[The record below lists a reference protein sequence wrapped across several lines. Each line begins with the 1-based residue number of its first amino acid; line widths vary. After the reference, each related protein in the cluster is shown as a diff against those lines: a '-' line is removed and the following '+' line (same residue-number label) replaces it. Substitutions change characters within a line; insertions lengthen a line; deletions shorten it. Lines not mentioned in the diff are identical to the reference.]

1 MPLLSSSIVK
11 QELATVQEV
20 EQALAR
26 QSAYGGDLLTNL
38 LEVVPLREER
48 IAAVLSETFGLESA
62 PVGELPRP
70 AEHVRR
76 LVPSEVAQ
84 RFSCLPIDE
93 RPGTLVLAVSEPLPA
108 EVEGDMAFAL
118 GVAIEQQVASLIRI
132 RQAIARDHGT
142 SLEPRIGRALA
153 RLEGRAD
160 PSQSYPPADAQRM
173 ERPPTFAPPPQ
184 ATAAPVPPAPPAAP
198 SPPARP
204 RPEPDL
210 SSLARSERKEPDR
223 TRRLGPYTAAMAERD
238 LFAASTRDEVLR
250 SFFDFAA
257 QYFEYAALFVVH
269 GDLAEGRD
277 ANGPGAHRTKVQ
289 SIGVPL
295 DLPSAL
301 ARSRDAASYE
311 LARLGGGLDA
321 ALAKDLERR
330 PGPQVLMLPI
340 RVRGRPV
347 LILYGDHGPSDVTLA
362 AVGDVISFAPLV
374 AAALERVIVQ
384 KKRGVRTERAGVLP
398 TRELPKPRK
407 SSIPSPEERAEAL
420 VSLLSASPPRSSSS
434 ESPPSKSSTMPA
446 PSPPQATESVLPASR
461 PIAPARDLKEKPDRT
476 SAPPRSIAEAL
487 ARPVISVGRAVEPEG
502 QRALASPTLAAS
514 AERKASIPPSQ
525 VDAGWEEL
533 ATKPSDPPVLP
544 EPRTNPGIGWRGVA
558 PQLLQ
563 REDSPDISVE
573 ALSDSEDAEAA
584 LLSAERFSQ
593 VPTPP
598 GGVPLASVSRTA
610 AHSARP
616 LPPRG
621 ESAELALPT
630 VIVDAGRDLRA
641 LLDDLIHG
649 DASAGDRLVEAG
661 GAAVP
666 VLVAAF
672 PGPIEAPSSRRGS
685 AGEAPAS
692 ECGPVLRTLARIGQ
706 KSIPFLVVRTNDADP
721 RVRSFATRLLG
732 ELPSLES
739 ALAIARR
746 FYDGDIEVRRSALA
760 AARLLSSAPDALEAL
775 VAELGGMAED
785 RGKPTGVRLMAMETL
800 AELRQPQAVSHLVR
814 VLTDNPVDVVQ
825 AARRALVVLARHDVG
840 ASPAAWAEW
849 WRHNGSRHRVEWLMD
864 ALTDESA
871 EVRRAAGEELK
882 AQTREYF
889 GYYDDL
895 PPAERAHAQR
905 KYREWWE
912 ARGKGRFRGPRH

>member
-48 IAAVLSETFGLESA
+48 IAAVLAETFGLESA

-76 LVPSEVAQ
+76 LVPAEVAQ

-118 GVAIEQQVASLIRI
+118 GVAIQQRVASLIRV
-132 RQAIARDHGT
+132 RQAIARDYGT

-184 ATAAPVPPAPPAAP
+184 ATAPPVPPAAPP
-198 SPPARP
+198 PPARP

-210 SSLARSERKEPDR
+210 SSLTRSERREPDLP
-223 TRRLGPYTAAMAERD
+223 RRLGPYTAAMAERD
-238 LFAASTRDEVLR
+238 LFASSTRDEVLR

-277 ANGPGAHRTKVQ
+277 ANGPGAHRSKVQ

-301 ARSRDAASYE
+301 ARSRDAPAYE

-362 AVGDVISFAPLV
+362 AIGDVISFAPLV

-384 KKRGVRTERAGVLP
+384 KKRGARAERAGSLP
-398 TRELPKPRK
+398 TRAPQKPRK

-420 VSLLSASPPRSSSS
+420 VSLLSVSPGRASHTEAPRS
-434 ESPPSKSSTMPA
+434 PASTMPA
-446 PSPPQATESVLPASR
+446 PTPPPAEESVSPASR
-461 PIAPARDLKEKPDRT
+461 PVAPGRNLNEKPDRS

-487 ARPVISVGRAVEPEG
+487 ARPVISVGRAVETEG
-502 QRALASPTLAAS
+502 QRAPVTPTLAAS
-514 AERKASIPPSQ
+514 AERKPSMPPSL

-533 ATKPSDPPVLP
+533 ASKPSDPPVLP
-544 EPRTNPGIGWRGVA
+544 EPRTNPGIGWRGAA
-558 PQLLQ
+558 PQLLK

-573 ALSDSEDAEAA
+573 ALSDADDAEAA

-621 ESAELALPT
+621 DSAELALPT

-641 LLDDLIHG
+641 LLEALIHG

-685 AGEAPAS
+685 AAEAPAS
-692 ECGPVLRTLARIGQ
+692 ECGPVLRTLARLGQ

-739 ALAIARR
+739 AMAIARR
-746 FYDGDIEVRRSALA
+746 FYDGDTEVRRSALA
-760 AARLLSSAPDALEAL
+760 AARLLSTAPDALEAL

-825 AARRALVVLARHDVG
+825 AARRALVILARHDVG

-912 ARGKGRFRGPRH
+912 ARGKGRFRGQRH

>member
-48 IAAVLSETFGLESA
+48 IAAVLSETFGLEPA
-62 PVGELPRP
+62 PLGELPRP
-70 AEHVRR
+70 SDSVLR

-84 RFSCLPIDE
+84 RFACVPMEE
-93 RPGTLVLAVSEPLPA
+93 RAGTLVVAVSEPLPA

-118 GVAIEQQVASLIRI
+118 GVTIVQRVAPLVRV
-132 RQAIARDHGT
+132 RQAIARDYGVN
-142 SLEPRIGRALA
+142 LDGRIGRALA

-160 PSQSYPPADAQRM
+160 PSPSYPPEGAQRV
-173 ERPPTFAPPPQ
+173 ERPPTFAPPPRHADEPLVVPIEEP
-184 ATAAPVPPAPPAAP
+184 ATP
-198 SPPARP
+198 P
-204 RPEPDL
+204 RPEPPPRREPSPRPNPPPDL
-210 SSLARSERKEPDR
+210 SSLARSERERPTR
-223 TRRLGPYTAAMAERD
+223 SRRLGPYTAAMAERD
-238 LFAASTRDEVLR
+238 LLGSGTRDEVLR

-277 ANGPGAHRTKVQ
+277 AHGPGAHRAKVQ

-301 ARSRDAASYE
+301 ARSRDAAAYE
-311 LARLGGGLDA
+311 LAHLGGGLDA

-340 RVRGRPV
+340 RVRGRTV
-347 LILYGDHGPSDVTLA
+347 LILYGDHGDSDVTLDSI
-362 AVGDVISFAPLV
+362 GDVISFAPLV

-384 KKRGVRTERAGVLP
+384 KKRGARAPEAAPVLP
-398 TRELPKPRK
+398 SGFPPKRPR
-407 SSIPSPEERAEAL
+407 STLPSPEARAEAL
-420 VSLLSASPPRSSSS
+420 ASVLAAPPPQGRAVFSRTPLPARPS
-434 ESPPSKSSTMPA
+434 ENAPAEPSIVPA
-446 PSPPQATESVLPASR
+446 PSVSVGR
-461 PIAPARDLKEKPDRT
+461 PTAPARAISEKPDGK

-487 ARPVISVGRAVEPEG
+487 ARPVISVGTP
-502 QRALASPTLAAS
+502 
-514 AERKASIPPSQ
+514 RKPSVPPSTI
-525 VDAGWEEL
+525 DAGWEEL
-533 ATKPSDPPVLP
+533 AAAPSEHAELDQPKTKP
-544 EPRTNPGIGWRGVA
+544 GVGPHAA
-558 PQLLQ
+558 PSPLV
-563 REDSPDISVE
+563 RPEDSPDISIE
-573 ALSDSEDAEAA
+573 TLSEGEDAEAE
-584 LLSAERFSQ
+584 LLSGERFSQ
-593 VPTPP
+593 IPTPP
-598 GGVPLASVSRTA
+598 GGVPLASVSRSA

-616 LPPRG
+616 LAPRG

-630 VIVDAGRDLRA
+630 VIVDSGRDLKK
-641 LLDDLIHG
+641 LLDDLVHG

-661 GAAVP
+661 NSAVP

-672 PGPIEAPSSRRGS
+672 PGPIEAPSSRRGAS
-685 AGEAPAS
+685 GEPPAS
-692 ECGPVLRTLARIGQ
+692 ECGPVLRTLARIGA
-706 KSIPFLVVRTNDADP
+706 KTIPFLVVRTNDADP
-721 RVRSFATRLLG
+721 KVRSFATRLLG

-746 FYDGDIEVRRSALA
+746 FYDGDADVRKSALA
-760 AARLLSSAPDALEAL
+760 AARLLSNTPDALEAL

-785 RGKPTGVRLMAMETL
+785 RGKPTGVRLMAMDTL
-800 AELRQPQAVSHLVR
+800 AELRQPQAVAHLVR

-825 AARRALVVLARHDVG
+825 AARRALVILARHDVG

-849 WRHNGSRHRVEWLMD
+849 WRQNAARHRIEWLID
-864 ALTDESA
+864 ALTDESP
-871 EVRRAAGEELK
+871 ELRRAAGEELK

-895 PPAERAHAQR
+895 PPGERAHAQQ

-912 ARGKGRFRGPRH
+912 ARGKGRFRPPRH

>member
-1 MPLLSSSIVK
+1 
-11 QELATVQEV
+11 
-20 EQALAR
+20 
-26 QSAYGGDLLTNL
+26 
-38 LEVVPLREER
+38 
-48 IAAVLSETFGLESA
+48 
-62 PVGELPRP
+62 
-70 AEHVRR
+70 
-76 LVPSEVAQ
+76 
-84 RFSCLPIDE
+84 
-93 RPGTLVLAVSEPLPA
+93 
-108 EVEGDMAFAL
+108 
-118 GVAIEQQVASLIRI
+118 
-132 RQAIARDHGT
+132 
-142 SLEPRIGRALA
+142 
-153 RLEGRAD
+153 
-160 PSQSYPPADAQRM
+160 
-173 ERPPTFAPPPQ
+173 
-184 ATAAPVPPAPPAAP
+184 
-198 SPPARP
+198 
-204 RPEPDL
+204 
-210 SSLARSERKEPDR
+210 
-223 TRRLGPYTAAMAERD
+223 MAERD
-238 LFAASTRDEVLR
+238 LLASSTRDDVLR

-257 QYFEYAALFVVH
+257 QYFEYSALFVVH

-277 ANGPGAHRTKVQ
+277 ANGPGANRSKVQ

-301 ARSRDAASYE
+301 ARSRDAAAYE

-347 LILYGDHGPSDVTLA
+347 LILYGDHGSSDVTLA
-362 AVGDVISFAPLV
+362 AIGDVISFAPLV

-384 KKRGVRTERAGVLP
+384 KKRGARAERAGVLP
-398 TRELPKPRK
+398 ARPLQKPRK

-420 VSLLSASPPRSSSS
+420 VSLLSVSPARAVPT
-434 ESPPSKSSTMPA
+434 ESPPSRTSTMPA
-446 PSPPQATESVLPASR
+446 PSPPPAEEAVSPASR
-461 PIAPARDLKEKPDRT
+461 PIAPARDLEEKPDRT

-487 ARPVISVGRAVEPEG
+487 ARPVISVGRAAETEGQG
-502 QRALASPTLAAS
+502 QRAPVTPTLTAS
-514 AERKASIPPSQ
+514 AERKASIPPSL

-544 EPRTNPGIGWRGVA
+544 EPRTNPGIGWRGMA
-558 PQLLQ
+558 PQLLE

-573 ALSDSEDAEAA
+573 ALSDAEGAEAV

-593 VPTPP
+593 IPTPP
-598 GGVPLASVSRTA
+598 GGVPLASTSRTA

-630 VIVDAGRDLRA
+630 VIVDAGRDLRG
-641 LLDDLIHG
+641 LLEDLIHG
-649 DASAGDRLVEAG
+649 DASASDRLVEAG

-685 AGEAPAS
+685 ASEAPAS

-760 AARLLSSAPDALEAL
+760 AARLLSNAPDALEAL

-849 WRHNGSRHRVEWLMD
+849 WRQNGSRHRVEWLID

-912 ARGKGRFRGPRH
+912 ARGKGRFRGQRH